1 LEKFVAR
8 CGIIL
13 MSLVGVALIAVY
25 PLTRLTTA
33 REYAELARTQEP
45 LLSVPLEQLH
55 TSRQGG
61 FDVAIPIDAQWK
73 RIEAQRGP
81 AAFLIVAASNK
92 YEAGRQTY
100 ALSSVGLALR
110 VKRNGGGASLTPT
123 RETPFGYSSYTPNNG
138 FKFAADP
145 GDRIHVDARLN
156 TSTVPPR
163 SVLLMIPSWSTWNVG
178 EDLAVSAG
186 VTHIMA
192 LAAAVAGFVFPLA
205 SVAFGLG
212 RPAA

>member
-1 LEKFVAR
+1 VVTGAHWRSSSLGAASSYESGGRGVDRGVSSYTPHDGAR
-8 CGIIL
+8 
-13 MSLVGVALIAVY
+13 V
-25 PLTRLTTA
+25 R
-33 REYAELARTQEP
+33 RARTQEP

-73 RIEAQRGP
+73 RIEARRGP

-110 VKRNGGGASLTPT
+110 VKRNGSDASLTPT

-145 GDRIHVDARLN
+145 GDRIHVGPEMVGLWCR
-156 TSTVPPR
+156 SRKRSGPPA
-163 SVLLMIPSWSTWNVG
+163 SAWWS
-178 EDLAVSAG
+178 
-186 VTHIMA
+186 IA
-192 LAAAVAGFVFPLA
+192 LAYRG
-205 SVAFGLG
+205 
-212 RPAA
+212 